1 MYQVYSFGKTKFR
14 PVSKKRRER
23 SQKSASESASA
34 EPGLARLMSNKNSSC
49 TQNTEIQT
57 KITDYRN
64 RNSQL
69 RAWKKYRA
77 KANVPMPLNAN
88 SAAV

>member
-23 SQKSASESASA
+23 SQKSASA

-49 TQNTEIQT
+49 TQNTENQT

-64 RNSQL
+64 RNSEL

>member
-23 SQKSASESASA
+23 SQKSASA
-34 EPGLARLMSNKNSSC
+34 EPGLAHLMSNKNSSC